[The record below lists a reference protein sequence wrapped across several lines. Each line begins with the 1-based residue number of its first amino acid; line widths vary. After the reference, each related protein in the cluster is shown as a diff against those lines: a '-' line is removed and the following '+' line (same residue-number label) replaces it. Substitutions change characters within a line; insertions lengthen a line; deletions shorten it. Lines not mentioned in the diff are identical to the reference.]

1 MIDKLRVIF
10 AFVLALSLV
19 SCSQKDEAVL
29 SEVKLRNHAPQSPEI
44 TDALQESPTE
54 ANENIII
61 KGNIYGTDGTP
72 ILYSTADADGG
83 FSRTFQEDYS
93 VPFANILS
101 ESANGMDKVLDTALT
116 RKNPTPVNENDT
128 VGQSVQLTIDP
139 NMQNSIYKYMEKN
152 GLEGSV
158 VVMRTDGSVAAEV
171 SYPSFD
177 PKNTYSA
184 EEITGDGIYRN
195 KAVTMATPGSC
206 FKIMSAALAAYHGI
220 YSLYDE
226 GKWVDDSGASIVNW
240 DYSENPNYPVQR
252 SLLSAFLD
260 SSNIFFAKVFDTL
273 GYETVIADLD
283 NIFSFGNTDIVC
295 DFGTL
300 ENNIYA
306 SSAEELRRS
315 AFGQSNDLT
324 TPMYLAALVRE
335 AVLGDMVKPFMVQN
349 IVDTNDKSK
358 IIERG
363 TAPYQ
368 IMGTMPYDARQS
380 VIEGMAA
387 VAANVGIY
395 GFDNYSVY
403 AKTGTAEI
411 YKNAQYTGDYLY
423 ITGFMLNA
431 YDNSAQQP
439 IFTDYADYKNTGS
452 YSVIMQI
459 TNPLDFDFSF
469 ASESSYLY
477 QDILSCVAYS

>member
-1 MIDKLRVIF
+1 MISKFKGVF
-10 AFVLALSLV
+10 AFLLALSLV
-19 SCSQKDEAVL
+19 SCSQKTETVL
-29 SEVKLRNHAPQSPEI
+29 SKVKIQSNAPHAQGLSEF
-44 TDALQESPTE
+44 TRETTQAST
-54 ANENIII
+54 ENIII

-72 ILYSTADADGG
+72 LLYSSEQKDGS
-83 FSRTFQEDYS
+83 FSRTFSENYS
-93 VPFANILS
+93 IPFANILS
-101 ESANGMDKVLDTALT
+101 ENANGIDKILDSDLMQ
-116 RKNPTPVNENDT
+116 KNPSPVNENDT

-152 GLEGSV
+152 KIEGSV

-184 EEITGDGIYRN
+184 EEITGDGKYRN

-206 FKIMSAALAAYHGI
+206 FKIMSATLAAYHGI
-220 YSLYDE
+220 YSLPDE
-226 GKWVDDSGASIVNW
+226 GKWIDENGASIVNW
-240 DYSENPNYPVQR
+240 DYKENPNYPVER
-252 SLLSAFLD
+252 SLFSAILD
-260 SSNIFFAKVFDTL
+260 SSNIFFAKVFNTL
-273 GYETVIADLD
+273 GYETVISDLE

-300 ENNIYA
+300 ENYIYA
-306 SSAEELRRS
+306 TSDEELKRS

-349 IVDTNDKSK
+349 IVDTNDVSK
-358 IIERG
+358 IIKKGSE
-363 TAPYQ
+363 PYQ
-368 IMGTMPYDARQS
+368 LMSSMPYEARQS
-380 VIEGMAA
+380 ITEGMAA
-387 VAANVGIY
+387 VAENVGIH

-411 YKNAQYTGDYLY
+411 YKNAEYTGDYLY
-423 ITGFMLNA
+423 ITGFMLNN
-431 YDNSAQQP
+431 YDNSAQKP
-439 IFTDYADYKNTGS
+439 VFTDYAEYKNTGS

-459 TNPLDFDFSF
+459 TNPLDFKFNY

>member
-1 MIDKLRVIF
+1 MISKLKEIS
-10 AFVLALSLV
+10 AFILALSLV
-19 SCSQKDEAVL
+19 SCASQPETVL
-29 SEVKLRNHAPQSPEI
+29 TEVTLQNHAPKAEI
-44 TDALQESPTE
+44 SETVQETTE
-54 ANENIII
+54 SKENIII
-61 KGNIYGTDGTP
+61 KGNIYGSDGTP
-72 ILYSTADADGG
+72 LVYSKADKNGNIV
-83 FSRTFQEDYS
+83 RTFSDTCA

-101 ESANGMDKVLDTALT
+101 ENADGMDKTLDTALNK
-116 RKNPTPVNENDT
+116 KNPAPVNENDS
-128 VGQSVQLTIDP
+128 VGQSVQLTIEP

-152 GLEGSV
+152 KIEGSV

-177 PKNTYSA
+177 PKDNYPA
-184 EEITGDGIYRN
+184 EELTNGGKYSN

-206 FKIMSAALAAYHGI
+206 FKIMTATLAAAHGI

-226 GKWVDDSGASIVNW
+226 GKWVDENGASIVNW
-240 DYSENPNYPVQR
+240 DYNENPNYPVER
-252 SLLSAFLD
+252 SLFSAFLD
-260 SSNIFFAKVFDTL
+260 SSNIFFAKVFDNL
-273 GYETVIADLD
+273 GYETVISDLE
-283 NIFSFGNTDIVC
+283 NIFSFGNNDIVC

-306 SSAEELRRS
+306 SSDEELKRS

-349 IVDTNDKSK
+349 IVDTNNVQTV
-358 IIERG
+358 IEKG
-363 TAPYQ
+363 SQPYQ
-368 IMGTMPYDARQS
+368 MMGSVPYEARQS

-387 VAANVGIY
+387 VAENVGIQPF
-395 GFDNYSVY
+395 GNYSVY

-411 YKNAQYTGDYLY
+411 YKNAEYTGDYLY

-431 YDNSAQQP
+431 NDSSEMKP
-439 IFTDYADYKNTGS
+439 VFTNYADYKKTGS
-452 YSVIMQI
+452 YSVVMQI
-459 TNPLDFDFSF
+459 TNPLDFNFTF
-469 ASESSYLY
+469 ASESSHLY